1 MYNIFLPFQ
10 WLVDHVYAIRE
21 AATVNLRKLVEAFGV
36 DWAKES
42 IVPKVINLSQD
53 QNYLRRMTTLFC
65 INELSPALGGDHIS
79 KLVLPTV
86 LRMANDEV
94 SGSYLAY
101 SFVLRKC
108 SHITKQIA
116 QVTRSLAVTVK
127 PSGDIIPI
135 TVYPAIQYD
144 MLRIMPNGTW

>member
-1 MYNIFLPFQ
+1 MSPFSTPLPTHHNDKFWQAISTQFLSEVALIANPLFQ

-94 SGSYLAY
+94 GTDLEIRHFAS
-101 SFVLRKC
+101 V
-108 SHITKQIA
+108 
-116 QVTRSLAVTVK
+116 
-127 PSGDIIPI
+127 
-135 TVYPAIQYD
+135 AI
-144 MLRIMPNGTW
+144 WS